1 MRCDFQKCS
10 IRSVGEFRIA
20 QNSPYVRHSLAD
32 VFEIGALGDLLDD
45 LVVALVAV
53 TPVSPSWAESQHVD
67 GEVLHEVVLGLP
79 MRFELG
85 VVAILLLPIL
95 GHLQCIRVEQ
105 CGRGWVEQKK
115 GKYDHALSQGARVSP
130 LIVETTGAIS
140 PLSLP
145 VIS

>member
-1 MRCDFQKCS
+1 VHLAAALAFCDAATSFQHPEAKQTSNVSMRCDFQKCS
-10 IRSVGEFRIA
+10 IRSVDEFRIA
-20 QNSPYVRHSLAD
+20 QNSPYVCHSLAD

-105 CGRGWVEQKK
+105 
-115 GKYDHALSQGARVSP
+115 
-130 LIVETTGAIS
+130 
-140 PLSLP
+140 
-145 VIS
+145 